1 MTRGNIALIRDGD
14 GRGGR
19 GAGGGDERVGARSGR
34 GTDERGRDSQRAFS
48 TAAKGAASGKDVR
61 VR

>member
-14 GRGGR
+14 GHGGR
-19 GAGGGDERVGARSGR
+19 GGVGGASVGARSGR